1 MNNFSQDIY
10 RLLTQFRQAFK
21 HKWPSTLTQGFPER
35 DIKLK
40 RSELKVLND
49 LGLYET
55 ALYLSNLLKTHI
67 SANPIHHQIHSDM
80 KNFSKTLDTF
90 LAEYT
95 LDTYKIIHKKQNAAH
110 AHVQAI
116 QLINLPKKDLN
127 ETVSKQLR
135 AYTQRVAMHG
145 SQNQIKH
152 LLDCMKKNQHKNNY
166 FFIVQMSHFQSALE
180 SKNKSTHHMIKTHE

>member
-1 MNNFSQDIY
+1 MNHFSQHVY

-21 HKWPSTLTQGFPER
+21 HKWPSTLTQGFPVNNV
-35 DIKLK
+35 KLK
-40 RSELKVLND
+40 RMELKALND

-67 SANPIHHQIHSDM
+67 SENPAHHQTHTEM
-80 KNFSKTLDTF
+80 KNFSNSLDTF
-90 LAEYT
+90 LKEYT

-116 QLINLPKKDLN
+116 QLINLPKTHLN
-127 ETVSKQLR
+127 ETVAKQLR
-135 AYTQRVAMHG
+135 TYTQRIAMHG
-145 SQNQIKH
+145 SSTQIKH
-152 LLDCMKKNQHKNNY
+152 LLTCMKKNQHKNNY

-180 SKNKSTHHMIKTHE
+180 SKNKQHNHIIKTDA